1 MDGGAAM
8 GMIHGECRRMHGN
21 GLLRGQMTVEFVAMF
36 PAAMVIAL
44 VAVNALLFF
53 SDCAAFDRAFRSA
66 VCTYAG
72 SPAYEQSA
80 AESCAL
86 VERAL
91 DQGFDAEHL
100 DCEVSSEG
108 VEGGLVTFRGVLRFA
123 PTLFTAGALNGA
135 FGVSFPPLEH
145 TSSITVDMYKPGV
158 IV

>member
-1 MDGGAAM
+1 M
-8 GMIHGECRRMHGN
+8 GVIHGAYRRVRGN

-36 PAAMVIAL
+36 PVAMVIAL

-53 SDCAAFDRAFRSA
+53 SDCAAFDRAFRNA

-72 SPAYEQSA
+72 SPAYEQSTT
-80 AESCAL
+80 ESCAL
-86 VERAL
+86 VKQAL
-91 DQGFDAEHL
+91 DQNFDVEHL

-108 VEGGLVTFRGVLRFA
+108 VEGGLVTFRGVLLFA

-145 TSSITVDMYKPGV
+145 VSSITVEMYKPGV
-158 IV
+158 VV